1 MKHQDQKEVLKRDLE
16 EKLTPICQALTKLAK
31 DFKVDVFL
39 AVNAPQLGTY
49 QQMNQIHR
57 LATVDRLAEKLQE
70 LRSNTTSWLNARL
83 TVEDERSNDGL
94 GKETP

>member
-1 MKHQDQKEVLKRDLE
+1 MENQNQKETLKQDLE
-16 EKLTPICQALTKLAK
+16 EQVTQICQALTKLAK

-57 LATVDRLAEKLQE
+57 LATVDRLAAELQE
-70 LRSNTTSWLNARL
+70 LRSNTTSWLNAGL
-83 TVEDERSNDGL
+83 KVENKRTSQG
-94 GKETP
+94 